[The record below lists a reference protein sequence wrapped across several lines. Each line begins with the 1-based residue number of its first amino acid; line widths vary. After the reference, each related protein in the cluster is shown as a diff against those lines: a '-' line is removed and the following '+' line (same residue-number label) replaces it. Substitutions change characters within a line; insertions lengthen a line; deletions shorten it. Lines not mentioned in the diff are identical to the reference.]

1 MNLLSF
7 ASFVWGAWNGY
18 KHSTLIAVLAIS
30 AALVVGDIW
39 LNWSKLSQ
47 GGSKNGVGLLIGGL
61 AFYVVVALMSSL
73 ASQGFGYLI
82 GYYIIGWII

>member
-7 ASFVWGAWNGY
+7 ASFVWGAWHGY

-30 AALVVGDIW
+30 AALVVGDIG
-39 LNWSKLSQ
+39 LNWNKLSQ
-47 GGSKNGVGLLIGGL
+47 GDSKSRVGIIATGL
-61 AFYVVVALMSSL
+61 AFYVAVAFMSSL

-82 GYYIIGWII
+82 GYLIGWII